1 LRAPPHESKVQPQ
14 RRMLGNTHGPGA
26 AAGRTKRMPDER
38 ADGGGPGGKRR
49 KKERAESTVPAST
62 KDADRVLSPSVPKKR
77 IRKLCEHKRQR
88 SKCKDCGG
96 SSICEHQRQRSKCK
110 DCGGGS
116 FCEHQR
122 RRSQCK
128 ECGGGSFCEHQRR
141 RSRCKD
147 CREAKNKAAEGN
159 QQKEREEEQE
169 GGRGGGPAG
178 DESQERV
185 GGKEEKGGQKR
196 AKRAK
201 TSAPEM
207 APLDTAPEMAAAATE
222 GARAPEAQRA
232 RGDQDGQAH
241 GRVAVADKGIVVA
254 QQDARA
260 RGKRART
267 PLDEALPS
275 LPASPANHRK
285 MNESARGGARG
296 EGGSAAAVGADT
308 AGREVA
314 GMDGGAAEG
323 KRVGANAV
331 KEEEYDGSYA
341 CSICW
346 NSVRGDA
353 AVLRCLQCSSN
364 PFHRACYEKTN
375 SHKCPQCSGKKIVP
389 WVASEASASNS
400 TSATP
405 LTIDLT
411 GDP

>member
-1 LRAPPHESKVQPQ
+1 
-14 RRMLGNTHGPGA
+14 M
-26 AAGRTKRMPDER
+26 
-38 ADGGGPGGKRR
+38 GG
-49 KKERAESTVPAST
+49 E
-62 KDADRVLSPSVPKKR
+62 
-77 IRKLCEHKRQR
+77 
-88 SKCKDCGG
+88 
-96 SSICEHQRQRSKCK
+96 
-110 DCGGGS
+110 
-116 FCEHQR
+116 
-122 RRSQCK
+122 
-128 ECGGGSFCEHQRR
+128 
-141 RSRCKD
+141 
-147 CREAKNKAAEGN
+147 
-159 QQKEREEEQE
+159 
-169 GGRGGGPAG
+169 
-178 DESQERV
+178 
-185 GGKEEKGGQKR
+185 EEKGRQKR

-222 GARAPEAQRA
+222 PARAPAAQRA

-241 GRVAVADKGIVVA
+241 GRVAVADKGIVDA

-275 LPASPANHRK
+275 LPASPVNHRK

-296 EGGSAAAVGADT
+296 EGGSAAAVGTDT

-314 GMDGGAAEG
+314 GMDGGTAEG

-411 GDP
+411 EDP